1 MRRRTALRALA
12 ALALP
17 LPLPGCTGDLP
28 GATGPR
34 RPPTPAAPPP
44 TGGPDVSVTDLD
56 VTEGPGGGLR
66 VIATVENRGGT
77 AATREVVVTATVD
90 DEEYVRSTEVR
101 VPANGEIEATVDFD
115 LGYDAFVSGGNV
127 SAEAV

>member
-1 MRRRTALRALA
+1 MRRRDAVRSLA

-17 LPLPGCTGDLP
+17 LGGCTGDLP

-34 RPPTPAAPPP
+34 RPPTPSDPPP

-56 VTEGPGGGLR
+56 IAEGPDGGLR
-66 VIATVENRGGT
+66 VLATVENRGGT

-90 DEEYVRSTEVR
+90 GEEYVRSTEVR
-101 VPANGEIEATVDFD
+101 VPANAEVEVTVDFD
-115 LGYDAFVSGGNV
+115 LGYETFASGGNV
-127 SAEAV
+127 SAEVA